1 MQHEQMHLKD
11 FEKDLKDLTALGK
24 ELFGKTQVLITKI
37 AKEMQKDAMK
47 RLNEFKDNFE
57 KTMKMLFKAETKSHT
72 PEKVT
77 IT

>member
-1 MQHEQMHLKD
+1 MAYFLVKEW
-11 FEKDLKDLTALGK
+11 EKDLKDLTTLGK

-47 RLNEFKDNFE
+47 RLNEFRESFD
-57 KTMKMLFKAETKSHT
+57 KTMKMLSKANEKGHT
-72 PEKVT
+72 TEKVT